1 MYVKHVLMVKI
12 VKQMKQICYECTNNY
27 YFTEGLS
34 ISFCRKV
41 SEIDKNKYFLDDKE
55 KIIKIKCHEKSK
67 KCIDVYDEK
76 TKSMNCKEYKDEYN
90 LIIDTSNCV
99 NDDSKEKAYYLN
111 NDKKYY
117 PCFENCNTCCGG
129 RITEFNQKCLS
140 YKKSFSYMKK
150 IV

>member
-1 MYVKHVLMVKI
+1 
-12 VKQMKQICYECTNNY
+12 
-27 YFTEGLS
+27 
-34 ISFCRKV
+34 
-41 SEIDKNKYFLDDKE
+41 
-55 KIIKIKCHEKSK
+55 
-67 KCIDVYDEK
+67 
-76 TKSMNCKEYKDEYN
+76 MNCKEYKEEYN

-140 YKKSFSYMKK
+140 YKKSFSLYEENCVKK
-150 IV
+150 YPFPSFRYNWK